1 MPKIINYCIICKIN
15 KAKTNRYYPCCSE
28 NCFELYR
35 NELIEIKC
43 SRWCL
48 ENNCQCK
55 VVFIAYRKDADN
67 YEYPCDECHSRFVL
81 QNKCNCCGTL
91 DEPTRR
97 HNGNCH
103 PCSKKSSP

>member
-1 MPKIINYCIICKIN
+1 MPKKNINYCTICKIN
-15 KAKTNRYYPCCSE
+15 KANKSLYCSE
-28 NCFELYR
+28 NCFEVYR

-55 VVFIAYRKDADN
+55 AVFIAYRKDAST
-67 YEYPCDECHSRFVL
+67 YEYPCDECHFRFVL
-81 QNKCNCCGTL
+81 ENKCNCCGTL

-97 HNGNCH
+97 HNGYCY
-103 PCSKKSSP
+103 PCSK